1 MKGKLIAG
9 LLASFMVFGG
19 AMAVGAAKNDS
30 RVDDSIHQ
38 EDKVKSS
45 SDVSKTKST
54 ATMNNHNVEVEIEH
68 GKTIIKHKSEYRKDD
83 GRHHG
88 RHSEN
93 DDLKPGDGKH
103 QNRHSGDDD

>member
-1 MKGKLIAG
+1 MKNKLMAG

-19 AMAVGAAKNDS
+19 AIAVGAAKNDS

-45 SDVSKTKST
+45 SNVSTL
-54 ATMNNHNVEVEIEH
+54 NNHKVEVEIEH
-68 GKTIIKHKSEYRKDD
+68 GHTIIKQKTKNRNDD

-88 RHSEN
+88 RHSGN
-93 DDLKPGDGKH
+93 DDSKPGDGKH
-103 QNRHSGDDD
+103 KNRHSGDDD